1 MDIVTQ
7 GLLGASLAQ
16 SAAGKDL
23 RTATAVGFAAGLL
36 PDADGLIRSGSD
48 PLMFLEFHR
57 HFTHS
62 LVFIPIGAALA
73 TLLLWPFF
81 RRRLP
86 FTRLY
91 WYAFLGFALAGALD
105 ACTSYGT
112 HLLWPFSDT
121 PVAWGIISIVDPVFS
136 LILLVAVGI
145 GIYWRRN
152 TAARIAVLLAGTYLV
167 FGAWQQQ
174 RVEAVALALA
184 ADRGQTVERL
194 LVKPT
199 LGNLVLWR
207 TLYVADGRL
216 YADAVRMGLSGND
229 RVYEG
234 QSRPMLRPDDVQ
246 RAPEIGIQSRDVVRF
261 AKFADGLLVR
271 HPTRATMI
279 GDARFAMLPTQLRP
293 LWGIEAATDAP
304 ASHAR
309 FVTDRTMSRHERRQF
324 IDMLLGRPLT
334 P

>member
-7 GLLGASLAQ
+7 GLLGAGLAQ

-23 RTATAVGFAAGLL
+23 RAATAVGFAAGLL

-48 PLMFLEFHR
+48 PLLFLEFHR
-57 HFTHS
+57 HFTHA
-62 LVFIPIGAALA
+62 LVFVPIGAALA

-81 RRRLP
+81 RRRMSLM
-86 FTRLY
+86 RLY
-91 WYAFLGFALAGALD
+91 VYAFLGYSLAGVLD

-121 PVAWGIISIVDPVFS
+121 PVAWGIVAIVDPVFS
-136 LILLVAVGI
+136 LILLAAVGI
-145 GIYWRRN
+145 GIYSRHN
-152 TAARIAVLLAGTYLV
+152 TAARTALLLAGAYLV

-194 LVKPT
+194 LAKPT

-207 TLYVADGRL
+207 TLYVADGTL
-216 YADAVRMGLSGND
+216 HADAVRMGLVGDN
-229 RVYEG
+229 RIYEG
-234 QSRPMLRPDDVQ
+234 QSRPLLRPEDVRHSSEMSFRSRDMLR
-246 RAPEIGIQSRDVVRF
+246 F
-261 AKFADGLLVR
+261 ANFADGLLVR
-271 HPTRATMI
+271 HPTRAGMI

-293 LWGIEAATDAP
+293 LWGIESDTAAPSAG
-304 ASHAR
+304 AR
-309 FVTDRTMSRHERRQF
+309 FVTDRSMSRHERQQF
-324 IDMLLGRPLT
+324 IDMLLGRSLT